1 MTNEF
6 CGTAGGRGKPAG
18 YSSGAAGGSVQGPS
32 SRPTVARSRYR
43 EIGGGIRT
51 KATTIAPTRPP
62 LREKAQ
68 RLGVPIYFRNTKNT
82 ASTRQAKAAMWFHW
96 MGWPLKTNITM
107 MVKTVSEI
115 TSWIT
120 LS

>member
-1 MTNEF
+1 MAGEF

-18 YSSGAAGGSVQGPS
+18 YSSGAAGGSGGRPS
-32 SRPTVARSRYR
+32 SRPTVARSREGKEEV
-43 EIGGGIRT
+43 EIRKEAPT
-51 KATTIAPTRPP
+51 KAETRPP
-62 LREKAQ
+62 LRKKAQ

-82 ASTRQAKAAMWFHW
+82 ARTRQAKAAMWFQW

-107 MVKTVSEI
+107 MVKTVREI

-120 LS
+120 FS

>member
-18 YSSGAAGGSVQGPS
+18 YSSGAAGGSVRGPS
-32 SRPTVARSRYR
+32 SRPTVARSRSW
-43 EIGGGIRT
+43 EKGGKIG
-51 KATTIAPTRPP
+51 KEAPSKHETRPP